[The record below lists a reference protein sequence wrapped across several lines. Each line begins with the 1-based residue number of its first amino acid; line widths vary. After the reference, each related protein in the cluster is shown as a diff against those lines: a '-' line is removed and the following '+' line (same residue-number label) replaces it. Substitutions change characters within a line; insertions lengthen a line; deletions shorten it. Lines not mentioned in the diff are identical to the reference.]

1 MRCDFCEH
9 RCNLSPGQTGRCG
22 VRRRDASAGMPDA
35 PAATD
40 GIRTVNYGDVVSLAI
55 DPIEKKPLYHVFPG
69 ASALSVALFGCNFRC
84 DFCQNWSISQ
94 PEYRDR
100 HAYRTAG
107 PDDIVAR
114 MADAFDPDATRVVA
128 FTYSEPTV
136 WQDYM
141 IDCSTAVHDAGG
153 LTAMVTNGFFTEEA
167 LSRILPVIDAFNID
181 CKGGDEFYR
190 RLCGGRLEPVLRNIR
205 SIAAAESA
213 ILEVTTMLLEGVH
226 SVDEI
231 VGLGHELADAGV
243 AVWHLSRFHPA
254 HGMQDHRPTRSGFL
268 DDVCRRI
275 DAEISIPHVYAFGGS
290 EDRREKTWCPSCG
303 ALCVDRDRFAAT
315 RNLMDHGR
323 CPSCAGPVYG
333 LFSR

>member
-9 RCNLSPGQTGRCG
+9 RCNLSPGQSGRCG
-22 VRRRDASAGMPDA
+22 VRRRDAGQPASGQPVTAG
-35 PAATD
+35 
-40 GIRTVNYGDVVSLAI
+40 GIRTVNYGHVVSLAV

-84 DFCQNWSISQ
+84 SFCQNWSISQ

-100 HAYRTAG
+100 HAFQTAG

-114 MADAFDPDATRVVA
+114 MIDAFEPGATRVVA

-141 IDCSTAVHDAGG
+141 IDCATAVHDAGG

-167 LSRILPVIDAFNID
+167 LARILPVIDAFNID
-181 CKGGDEFYR
+181 CKGGDGFYR
-190 RLCGGRLEPVLRNIR
+190 SLCGGRLEPVLRNIR
-205 SIAAAESA
+205 SIAATEGPV
-213 ILEVTTMLLEGVH
+213 IEVTTMLLEGVH

-231 VGLGHELADAGV
+231 VALGHELADAGV
-243 AVWHLSRFHPA
+243 RVWHLSRFHPA
-254 HGMQDHRPTRSGFL
+254 HGMQRHRPTRSGFL
-268 DDVCRRI
+268 DDVYRRI

-290 EDRREKTWCPSCG
+290 DDRREKTWCPSCG
-303 ALCVDRDRFAAT
+303 ALCVDRHRFATAHD
-315 RNLMDHGR
+315 RIDQGR
-323 CPSCAGPVYG
+323 CPSCAQSVYG